1 MTVANVSQEWQKA
14 LQKPALT
21 VDRQSEA
28 SDGPGVSEPLCWDFW
43 DTFLSP
49 LEGNGRCPVRPG
61 ATATGGMA

>member
-28 SDGPGVSEPLCWDFW
+28 SDGPGVSEPSAGIFGQ
-43 DTFLSP
+43 FP
-49 LEGNGRCPVRPG
+49 EPI
-61 ATATGGMA
+61 GG